1 MKFDIKKYVKNE
13 DIAISNDDL
22 DLEAIGKAFR
32 KGYIKESEVA
42 EPDYSNYVPKND
54 FTKLQNDY
62 AELENNFNSQTKVLS
77 DTNDKMARVTLESK
91 MIRKGFDEKDF
102 DEVVKLRNLQE
113 EKDDDKALDYVK
125 ERYGATFFKQDK
137 TNQFTNP
144 PKEQGNMSGGTTNKQ
159 EENISISRKTKIS
172 DLFIK

>member
-22 DLEAIGKAFR
+22 DLEGMEKAFR
-32 KGYIKESEVA
+32 KGYIKESEIA
-42 EPDYSNYVPKND
+42 KPDYSNYVEKD
-54 FTKLQNDY
+54 AFTKLQNDY
-62 AELENNFNSQTKVLS
+62 TELENNYNSQTKILS
-77 DTNDKMARVTLESK
+77 DTNEKMARVSLESK
-91 MIRKGFDEKDF
+91 MVRKGFEEKDF

-125 ERYGATFFKQDK
+125 ERYGATFFKQEN
-137 TNQFTNP
+137 NQFTNP
-144 PKEQGNMSGGTTNKQ
+144 PKEQGSMGGSNANKQ
-159 EENISISRKTKIS
+159 EDKIVISRNTKIS